1 MHAVRDAGEPG
12 RDGVA
17 AYGIAQGQAL
27 AASSRHC
34 ARSLLVQADAVWR
47 AGISLDARN
56 SFFQ

>member
-27 AASSRHC
+27 AASSCHSTW
-34 ARSLLVQADAVWR
+34 SLLVQADTVWW
-47 AGISLDARN
+47 AGISLDAWH

>member
-27 AASSRHC
+27 AASSCHSTW
-34 ARSLLVQADAVWR
+34 SLLIQADAVWR
-47 AGISLDARN
+47 AGIGLYARD